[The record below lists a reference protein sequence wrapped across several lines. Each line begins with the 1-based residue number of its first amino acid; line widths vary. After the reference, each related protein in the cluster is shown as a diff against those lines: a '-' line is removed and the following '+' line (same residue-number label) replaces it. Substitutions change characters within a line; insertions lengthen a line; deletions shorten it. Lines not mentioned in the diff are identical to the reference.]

1 MFAEISSEDATAIAR
16 WTQINRDGAACLLSN
31 GVVSEIGYWAAKHAH
46 PSLQNALESMGA
58 DQMLSFLEHG
68 NENHQSVAMLLAK
81 SGGLRGLRAIARAP
95 DIDLKTYRLHDN
107 ASAPT
112 VLEVARASE
121 SKEMQAWAR
130 QYGTFLGRYSVQS
143 GPAVHDSGTSLV
155 RYARDEMHGMSVALK
170 SMKHKDQF
178 Q

>member
-46 PSLQNALESMGA
+46 PILQDSLESMRE
-58 DQMLSFLEHG
+58 DQMLPFLERG

-95 DIDLKTYRLHDN
+95 DIDLKSYRLHDN
-107 ASAPT
+107 ASAPPCQ
-112 VLEVARASE
+112 RAC
-121 SKEMQAWAR
+121 
-130 QYGTFLGRYSVQS
+130 
-143 GPAVHDSGTSLV
+143 
-155 RYARDEMHGMSVALK
+155 
-170 SMKHKDQF
+170 
-178 Q
+178 